1 MLFVL
6 ARYVS
11 ALRTHCLFRGELPYE
26 SASKQHEIADVQPT
40 AIEQT
45 AGLVNPT
52 QLPSRTGVVHLIK
65 LE

>member
-1 MLFVL
+1 M
-6 ARYVS
+6 
-11 ALRTHCLFRGELPYE
+11 HCLFRGELPYE